1 MASCKNLC
9 LLFQEGGWKVHGFLI
24 LKWHLS
30 FYDIFQKYFYS
41 PLPIVFTTSIVTRL
55 NVINS
60 HLKTMLKS
68 AFSESSFTGF
78 SSLFQLTIYCSIDLN
93 GLVVKHLMQYA
104 MLAVLSNHNESG
116 KAWWFFSLQRKRHFH
131 WHSHQWLIILFLFF
145 SLYECKPFNE
155 CTSETSV

>member
-93 GLVVKHLMQYA
+93 GLVKHLMQYA